1 MAGAQSDWLE
11 EERTLRALFRSLKA
25 CMIRTRERAEK
36 IACLDLDNYRLSSPE
51 DQDLAQTAFEDD
63 VDHAEEVLEWRAVVV
78 ADLVGEAMSAYA
90 RARSPLDDPW
100 IAWRR
105 EPADEPAG
113 EFVRNLK
120 EEEFFCGRVAYHIH
134 AALNISRPSSV
145 PTDGDLEDLPGHL
158 ETEAA
163 NTWLEWLDVLGV
175 SGDTAVLNSATTAAN
190 RDLDEGNSRSNSE
203 VEGRIAEVKDLVSAF
218 QMPTIE
224 RLDSFGGKLDAL
236 GAPDRFK
243 AGEFLKEAL
252 GVEVYSSLCG
262 DAQLAALDAERR
274 FRDRETLDWNS
285 VTAELAKAFE
295 IQVKQ
300 GFVPRLAEFL
310 RQKEIT
316 VFPDNELLP
325 GSRDRKR
332 WPIIRN
338 GRALQSLH
346 LGEIEKALGS
356 PLPELQEFGRTHGF
370 DLAAL
375 ERLIREMSSY
385 RNIAVHETRMTFV
398 DALRLREKWLGVAAR
413 DGGIFGPL
421 LPRTG

>member
-1 MAGAQSDWLE
+1 
-11 EERTLRALFRSLKA
+11 
-25 CMIRTRERAEK
+25 MIRTRERAEE
-36 IACLDLDNYRLSSPE
+36 IACLDLDNYRSAFPE
-51 DQDLAQTAFEDD
+51 EQDLAQTAFEDD

-105 EPADEPAG
+105 EPVDEPAG
-113 EFVRNLK
+113 EFVRSLK
-120 EEEFFCGRVAYHIH
+120 EEEFFCGRVAYHVH

-163 NTWLEWLDVLGV
+163 GTWVEWLDVLGV
-175 SGDTAVLNSATTAAN
+175 SGDTAVLHSAITAAN
-190 RDLDEGNSRSNSE
+190 RDLDEGYSRSNSV
-203 VEGRIAEVKDLVSAF
+203 VEGRIAELTDQISAF

-224 RLDSFGGKLDAL
+224 RLDSIGGKVDAL
-236 GAPDRFK
+236 GAPNRFK
-243 AGEFLKEAL
+243 AEELLKEAL
-252 GVEVYSSLCG
+252 GAEVYSSLCG
-262 DAQLAALDAERR
+262 DAQTAALDAERR

-300 GFVPRLAEFL
+300 RFVPFLAEFL
-310 RQKEIT
+310 RQKGIT
-316 VFPDNELLP
+316 VFPDNEPLP
-325 GSRDRKR
+325 GSRDRTR
-332 WPIIRN
+332 WPIIWN

-356 PLPELQEFGRTHGF
+356 SLPELQEFGRTHGF

-375 ERLIREMSSY
+375 RKLIGETSSY
-385 RNIAVHETRMTFV
+385 RNLAVHETRMTFV
-398 DALRLREKWLGVAAR
+398 DALRLRQKWLGAATH
-413 DGGIFGPL
+413 DGGIFGAL
-421 LPRTG
+421 LPKTGYPDTLCPRPRFGPR